1 MPQSMGVFVRSGGG
15 VYHES
20 GARPPT
26 PMRVYLLLAF
36 IAVCM
41 LSIVAVSV
49 THTRAAVAIAR
60 PRRDLTPNRT
70 LDALR
75 NSTI

>member
-1 MPQSMGVFVRSGGG
+1 
-15 VYHES
+15 
-20 GARPPT
+20 
-26 PMRVYLLLAF
+26 MRVYLLLAF

-60 PRRDLTPNRT
+60 PQRDLTPNRT